1 VAVYPGHPEGALEGE
16 ELVQYF
22 AGISRFRFS
31 IAQFRMLNS
40 PESPFF
46 MVIEAKE

>member
-1 VAVYPGHPEGALEGE
+1 
-16 ELVQYF
+16 VQYF